1 VPGAGTDPMRTRKRL
16 GPPVPG
22 FVGPADGL
30 PSFAWWV
37 FDCGRMPNGDLLD
50 VIARAG
56 PALRA
61 HLLAVRLA
69 WRDATGWPTRVRA
82 QQQQIIAHARETFTE
97 GGLEAVDQ
105 LLATLNLSIPGLG
118 LGLSWL
124 KQAAAGYAVSQEEIA
139 ALRLGSPLAVRW
151 RRDATPRPSSSGSYS
166 AGWRIPGCRQWW
178 LSRIYISWG
187 RSSTNSSA
195 SWRNETLTARSW

>member
-1 VPGAGTDPMRTRKRL
+1 MSPCPCLRVLLGRVSRGSFARCIAPCRLAHRRLDTGQRYLSWTNQCLAPEPIRCETRKRL

-37 FDCGRMPNGDLLD
+37 FDCGRMPKGDLLD

-56 PALRA
+56 PARRA

-124 KQAAAGYAVSQEEIA
+124 KQATAGYAISQEEIT
-139 ALRLGSPLAVRW
+139 ALRPK
-151 RRDATPRPSSSGSYS
+151 
-166 AGWRIPGCRQWW
+166 
-178 LSRIYISWG
+178 
-187 RSSTNSSA
+187 
-195 SWRNETLTARSW
+195 